1 MDLIFRKLQN
11 LGGSLYISLPK
22 QWTENYKLKEKMTV
36 ALEVKTDG
44 SLCVL
49 PKQLQ
54 DKNQTVNET
63 YLESNPYV
71 VRQIVKSVLSGQTK
85 IIVKSEKEINKSL
98 RNQIRYWVN
107 GLPNTEITEESKQRI
122 IIENFG
128 YKKIPTKKLIHRL
141 LYIIEDMFEALTHN
155 ISQDLNYSFQQ
166 LRKFY
171 FILVMHIRTYLR
183 TGIYVTED
191 NDFTPLE
198 AMDYRMFCEKIEEI
212 GKILKEVSLSNTL
225 IPFFEEIHQYYKEV
239 MDTYLKQDSKLAY
252 YVWLKKDKLVEKAAQ
267 INKEYSY
274 EDMDNIKNMLRIAD
288 LCKDMAGLV

>member
-1 MDLIFRKLQN
+1 
-11 LGGSLYISLPK
+11 
-22 QWTENYKLKEKMTV
+22 MTV

>member
-22 QWTENYKLKEKMTV
+22 QWTENYKLREKTTV

-54 DKNQTVNET
+54 DKKQTVNET

-274 EDMDNIKNMLRIAD
+274 EDKDTIKNMLRIAD